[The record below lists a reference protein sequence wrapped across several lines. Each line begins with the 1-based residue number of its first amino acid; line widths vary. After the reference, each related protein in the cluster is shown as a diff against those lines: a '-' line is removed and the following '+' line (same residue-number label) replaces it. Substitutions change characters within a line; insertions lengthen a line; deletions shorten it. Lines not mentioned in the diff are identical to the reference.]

1 MVVPSLITP
10 IQLDTRP
17 ARAPLGSEMVQDY
30 QLVQAREL
38 VLSCNKLYLRY
49 YRVCKF
55 VLKVQSGGGSASEI
69 LTDHGAYIRHGSP
82 VVWIFIK

>member
-55 VLKVQSGGGSASEI
+55 VLKVQSGGG
-69 LTDHGAYIRHGSP
+69 
-82 VVWIFIK
+82 VCQ

>member
-38 VLSCNKLYLRY
+38 VLSMAHPSGWEDIKYT
-49 YRVCKF
+49 F
-55 VLKVQSGGGSASEI
+55 PPPVQSESRSGLAARTTYRR
-69 LTDHGAYIRHGSP
+69 LT
-82 VVWIFIK
+82 

>member
-1 MVVPSLITP
+1 MVVPSLIT
-10 IQLDTRP
+10 RP
-17 ARAPLGSEMVQDY
+17 GPAGLGDGASY

-49 YRVCKF
+49 YRIYRF